1 MIQVIGRMYLPAVNG
16 RRQVVYETTFDLTV
30 QNWQQFQREVLY
42 ARTKDRDITSEVVL
56 KENTL
61 VDISCATIGLSDI
74 ALRRQP
80 TKKDRI
86 EAIVRYY
93 NLYVRYFVNENG
105 DLDIRDE
112 D

>member
-30 QNWQQFQREVLY
+30 QNWQQFQREVWY
-42 ARTKDRDITSEVVL
+42 AVTKDRDITSDVVL

-61 VDISCATIGLSDI
+61 VDIHCATIGLNDV
-74 ALRRQP
+74 ARRRKI
-80 TKKDRI
+80 TKIDRI
-86 EAIVRYY
+86 EYIVRYY
-93 NLYVRYFVNENG
+93 ELYMRYFINENG
-105 DLDIRDE
+105 DLDIREE

>member
-1 MIQVIGRMYLPAVNG
+1 MIQVIGRMFMPAVND
-16 RRQVVYETTFDLTV
+16 RHQVVYETTFDLTV
-30 QNWQQFQREVLY
+30 KNWESFQKEVWY

-61 VDISCATIGLSDI
+61 VDISCATIGLRDI

-86 EAIVRYY
+86 EAIGRYY
-93 NLYVRYFVNENG
+93 NLYLRYFINEDG
-105 DLDIRDE
+105 DLDIREE

>member
-1 MIQVIGRMYLPAVNG
+1 MIQVIGRMYMPVVNG
-16 RRQVVYETTFDLTV
+16 RRQVVYERTFDFTV
-30 QNWQQFQREVLY
+30 ENWEKFQREFFY
-42 ARTKDRDITSEVVL
+42 ARTQERDITCEVVL
-56 KENTL
+56 KDNNL
-61 VDISCATIGLSDI
+61 VNVASETIGLRDI
-74 ALRRQP
+74 ALRRKI